1 MGEGPS
7 KVGGDGL
14 HPMLSGSRNSK
25 CGVAVGHVRNPAED
39 EVGAAATWSRS

>member
-14 HPMLSGSRNSK
+14 HPTLSRSRNSK
-25 CGVAVGHVRNPAED
+25 CGVAVGNVRSPAED
-39 EVGAAATWSRS
+39 EVGAAAT